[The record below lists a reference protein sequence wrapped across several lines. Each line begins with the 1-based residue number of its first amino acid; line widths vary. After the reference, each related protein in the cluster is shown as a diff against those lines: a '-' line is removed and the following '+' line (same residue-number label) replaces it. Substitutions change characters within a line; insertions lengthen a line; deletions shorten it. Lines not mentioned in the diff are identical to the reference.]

1 MRSLIPIAAA
11 SLALA
16 AGPYAPAS
24 AEAGPAGGRDVA
36 ASAKGWGSATSLT
49 ITAWANGRDGASRR
63 WTLRCAPA
71 AGTLPRAGE
80 ACRRLAR
87 MERPFAPI
95 PDGTACTQIFGGPQ
109 EALVR
114 GTYRGRKVWA
124 RFDRR
129 DGCRIARWNRH
140 SFLFPISVGAG

>member
-1 MRSLIPIAAA
+1 MRSFGSIAAA
-11 SLALA
+11 CLVLA
-16 AGPYAPAS
+16 AGVSAS
-24 AEAGPAGGRDVA
+24 AGADAGQAEER
-36 ASAKGWGSATSLT
+36 GSAAANLL
-49 ITAWANGRDGASRR
+49 ITAWPDGRDAVSRR